1 MRASLLWYNTQL
13 FLSLM
18 MMILVILMRAF
29 WHAHPR
35 SRRRLCLG
43 VCVLGVLHLCYSLG
57 YKLHALAPA
66 PGRMRRSGPI
76 GLFPLAANLKSRRGG
91 FDYTGLFS
99 MIFAGGESF
108 FPTVKIIYK
117 LFRGRVERLRR
128 TRRKSRFCCAAKV
141 LLFLLSHHLI
151 LTPPRFG
158 FV

>member
-1 MRASLLWYNTQL
+1 
-13 FLSLM
+13 
-18 MMILVILMRAF
+18 
-29 WHAHPR
+29 
-35 SRRRLCLG
+35 
-43 VCVLGVLHLCYSLG
+43 
-57 YKLHALAPA
+57 
-66 PGRMRRSGPI
+66 MRRSGPI

-141 LLFLLSHHLI
+141 LLVLVSHHLI
-151 LTPPRFG
+151 LTPLGLGLFKVEWQNKIVRSSASRD
-158 FV
+158 VILSDN